1 MSSEDKIRK
10 MEALVSLIDE
20 PDPDI
25 FADISESIL
34 AFGDEIIPFLEHAWE
49 THHQLPVQKRVE
61 EIIHTIQYN
70 KVCEDLE
77 QWIETGATNLLDGC
91 LILAR
96 YQYPNLKEHEIEY
109 ELAKIRKDVWLEL
122 NDNLTAL
129 EQIKVFNY
137 VFFELHGFHG
147 NVDKY
152 HAPENSFINKV
163 LESKSGNPLS
173 LSIVY
178 MLIAQSLDL
187 PVKGI
192 NLPEHFVLAYTGASI
207 DPTTLEYKGNNV
219 LFYIN
224 VFSRG
229 TIFSYKDIDLFLKQL
244 KQEPK
249 PAYFNP
255 CTNMDIMMRMLNNL
269 VNAYQKLNDTHKLNE
284 IKNLALLFENQMK
297 RLMDQ

>member
-1 MSSEDKIRK
+1 MSNEDKIRK

-20 PDPDI
+20 PDPAV
-25 FADISESIL
+25 FADISKSIL
-34 AFGDEIIPFLEHAWE
+34 TYGDEIIPFLEHEWE
-49 THHQLPVQKRVE
+49 NQHDPPVQKRLE
-61 EIIHTIQYN
+61 DIIHTIQYN

-77 QWIETGATNLLDGC
+77 GWIEAGATDLLAGC

-96 YQYPNLKEHEIEY
+96 YQYPNIKEHEIEY

-178 MLIAQSLDL
+178 MLVAQSLDL

-244 KQEPK
+244 NQEPK
-249 PAYFNP
+249 PAFFNP
-255 CTNMDIMMRMLNNL
+255 CTNMDIIMRMLNNL
-269 VNAYQKLNDTHKLNE
+269 INAYQKLNDTPKLNE